1 MEQKRKNLIKF
12 LLITNVVLLLLAI
25 GMYFL
30 YRNTVVID
38 PDPVSKDVEIVY
50 WGIWES
56 DDVMHPLIE
65 KYEAENPGV
74 KIKYAQQSFRNYE
87 ETVYTRLEQATSS
100 TEPAPDVVRIH
111 NTWLPKYEKY
121 LTPLPEDVMSAQTY
135 AQEFYPTAVDDLTGR
150 DGKIYAIPLHIDGL
164 MVIYNTDIF
173 SKAGYTAPPKDWDSF
188 MEVAQ
193 ALTKRDTNGKITQ
206 SGLAIGTSK
215 NIVHSID
222 ILSYF
227 LLQNKVQVMNS
238 TRDQVNLT
246 TSRAISALDTYTSF
260 VQDDNAT
267 WAIYLPSDLTKFQ
280 NGELAMMFGT
290 SWRALDILENAPNI
304 NFALAPLPRLPNNEE
319 VYYSSYWA
327 DAVTSTSKNSKE
339 AWKFVEFLSQPEQQR
354 RLFQNA
360 AKVRYFGQPYSR
372 VSMNSELLENKYTKA
387 IAQMAPYMKS
397 WQMGEQSFV
406 EDLLKDAI
414 TAIVENRQDSS
425 SVLIKIQ
432 ADINEKLAV
441 SNK

>member
-1 MEQKRKNLIKF
+1 MDSKTKRIVKLLSITASILFVIALI
-12 LLITNVVLLLLAI
+12 
-25 GMYFL
+25 MYFML
-30 YRNTVVID
+30 PTD
-38 PDPVSKDVEIVY
+38 PDEPVVNDVEIVY

-74 KIKYAQQSFRNYE
+74 KIKYAQQSFKNYE
-87 ETVYTRLEQATSS
+87 DTVYTRLEQATSS
-100 TEPAPDVVRIH
+100 IEPAPDVVRIH

-135 AQEFYPTAVDDLTGR
+135 AEEFYPTAVDDLTGR

-173 SKAGYTAPPKDWDSF
+173 SEAGFTAPPKDWDSF
-188 MEVAQ
+188 IEVAQ
-193 ALTKRDTNGKITQ
+193 ALTKKDSNGKITQ

-215 NIVHSID
+215 NIVHSVD

-260 VQDDNAT
+260 VQDENAT

-327 DAVTSTSKNSKE
+327 DAVTSTSKHSKE

-372 VSMNSELLENKYTKA
+372 VSMNSELLEDEYTKA

-397 WQMGEQSFV
+397 WQMGDQSFV
-406 EDLLKDAI
+406 ENLLKDAI
-414 TAIVENRQDSS
+414 TAIVENRQDSG
-425 SVLIKIQ
+425 SVLSKIQ
-432 ADINEKLAV
+432 EDINERLAV